1 MTDLTISNPIKTTK
15 NIPTVILAGGQGS
28 RMGGTDKCLLKI
40 GQFSIL
46 ERTIQTLSKQS
57 ENIYLNVNGDPS
69 RFAQSGLEIFADLD
83 NSFGGPLYGIS
94 SALSYLRTRHT
105 NAHYILTV
113 AGDCPFL
120 PENLLPKL
128 LRAAQSGGYEATIAQ
143 SLTRNHYVIGLWA
156 TSIKTKLD
164 DFIGNKQH
172 SVGRFIRTLKNTQ
185 VDFEANQLDPFF
197 NINTADDYQQAQQLN
212 KL

>member
-1 MTDLTISNPIKTTK
+1 
-15 NIPTVILAGGQGS
+15 
-28 RMGGTDKCLLKI
+28 MGGTDKCLLQV
-40 GQFSIL
+40 GQLSIL
-46 ERTIQTLSKQS
+46 ERTIRTLSTQS
-57 ENIYLNVNGDPS
+57 ENIYLNVNGDAS
-69 RFAQSGLEIFADLD
+69 RFAQSGLEIFADFD

-94 SALSYLRTRHT
+94 SALSYLHKRQT

-120 PENLLPKL
+120 PVDLLPKL
-128 LRAAQSGGYEATIAQ
+128 LHAAQSDNYEVAIAQ

-164 DFIGNKQH
+164 EFIRGKQH

-185 VDFEANQLDPFF
+185 VTFEVDQVDPFF
-197 NINTADDYQQAQQLN
+197 NINTADDYLQAQQLSE
-212 KL
+212 L